1 MKKTLLGEEKKN
13 LIVVAENFIQE
24 TINLLRNR
32 YEINHI
38 GLAVPGTIRKG
49 VILRSVNLQV
59 TNYDIAKSLKEKLGV
74 EILVRNDA
82 KCAAIAEYKYGKN
95 RNKKNMLFIT
105 LGTGIGGAFIYDDK
119 LLTGSCYEGY
129 EFGHMVIKEN
139 GIKCNCGKA
148 GCFEKYGSILCFKR
162 KCIERLGLSYNIS
175 GPELRTT
182 IDGRKKEIEDI
193 ICEYVKDLALGISN
207 LINIFEP
214 DITVIGGGFARY
226 DYMLL
231 EPLKEEIFQGNLLF
245 NKREDI
251 DIYVASLGNDAGMI
265 GAIW

>member
-1 MKKTLLGEEKKN
+1 M
-13 LIVVAENFIQE
+13 
-24 TINLLRNR
+24 
-32 YEINHI
+32 
-38 GLAVPGTIRKG
+38 PGTIRQG

-74 EILVRNDA
+74 EVLVRNDA

-95 RNKKNMLFIT
+95 RNKKNMLFLA
-105 LGTGIGGAFIYDDK
+105 LGTGIGGAFIYDGK

-162 KCIERLGLSYNIS
+162 KCIERLGLSYDIS
-175 GPELRTT
+175 GTELRAT
-182 IDGRKKEIEDI
+182 IDERKKEIEDI

-231 EPLKEEIFQGNLLF
+231 EPLKEEILQGNLLF

-251 DIYVASLGNDAGMI
+251 DIDVASLGNDAGMI
-265 GAIW
+265 GAI